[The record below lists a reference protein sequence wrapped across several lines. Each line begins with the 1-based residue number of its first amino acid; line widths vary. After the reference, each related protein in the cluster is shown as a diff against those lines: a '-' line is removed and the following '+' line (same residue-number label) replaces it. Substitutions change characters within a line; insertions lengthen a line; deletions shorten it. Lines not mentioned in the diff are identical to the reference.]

1 MLTVGNDLVRHQ
13 LHQQRNKYLMIGGLL
28 IAFAIL
34 LLGSLPFT
42 TFSMVVFFGL
52 LLMFAAFLHM
62 IAAFLFFE
70 GGIRVLWLI
79 FAIAYFVAGSIVFQH
94 PWSTAQF
101 LTQLLGGVFV
111 IAGGLR
117 MIKAWLF
124 RVFQGW
130 CWILLSGF
138 LTTLTGLL
146 ILVTPHAAVWLLGLC
161 FAIDLLVQG
170 LNYLNLAAVIHQIPS
185 SSADS

>member
-34 LLGSLPFT
+34 LLGSLPFA

-52 LLMFAAFLHM
+52 LLMLAAFLHM

-70 GGIRVLWLI
+70 GGIRVLWLT

-101 LTQLLGGVFV
+101 LTQLLGGSFCDCWRITHDQSMALSSVSRMVLDFNIRILNHIDRSPDFSHTTCGCMV
-111 IAGGLR
+111 IGV
-117 MIKAWLF
+117 MF
-124 RVFQGW
+124 
-130 CWILLSGF
+130 C
-138 LTTLTGLL
+138 
-146 ILVTPHAAVWLLGLC
+146 
-161 FAIDLLVQG
+161 D
-170 LNYLNLAAVIHQIPS
+170 
-185 SSADS
+185 

>member
-34 LLGSLPFT
+34 LLGSLPFA

-52 LLMFAAFLHM
+52 LLMLAAFLYM

-101 LTQLLGGVFV
+101 LTQFFG
-111 IAGGLR
+111 
-117 MIKAWLF
+117 
-124 RVFQGW
+124 
-130 CWILLSGF
+130 GF
-138 LTTLTGLL
+138 L
-146 ILVTPHAAVWLLGLC
+146 
-161 FAIDLLVQG
+161 
-170 LNYLNLAAVIHQIPS
+170 
-185 SSADS
+185 

>member
-1 MLTVGNDLVRHQ
+1 
-13 LHQQRNKYLMIGGLL
+13 MIGGLL
-28 IAFAIL
+28 IAFAIRL
-34 LLGSLPFT
+34 LASLPFV

-52 LLMFAAFLHM
+52 LLKL
-62 IAAFLFFE
+62 AAFLFFE

-79 FAIAYFVAGSIVFQH
+79 VAGSIVFQH
-94 PWSTAQF
+94 PWRTAQF

-111 IAGGLR
+111 IAGGLC

-130 CWILLSGF
+130 CWILISGL
-138 LTTLTGLL
+138 LTTFTGLL